1 MMRSFKNKILKFC
14 TLSFLGMA
22 LACCDSRKSE
32 ILHFKSP
39 DNNLSISVSGEKPNV
54 VDPWN
59 VNIELKVPSKK
70 VTKGIEYYS
79 GTLDYSTVKCVWKDN
94 SSCTLTFDQQDDTQR
109 MFFIEGHEDGYIF
122 RDIGDVN

>member
-1 MMRSFKNKILKFC
+1 
-14 TLSFLGMA
+14 MA